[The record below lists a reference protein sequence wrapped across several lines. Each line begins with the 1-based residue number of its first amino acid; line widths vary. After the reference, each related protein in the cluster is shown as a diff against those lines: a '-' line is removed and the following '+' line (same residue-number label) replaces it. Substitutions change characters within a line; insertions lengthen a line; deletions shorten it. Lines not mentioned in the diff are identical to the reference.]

1 MWKGLYIRV
10 SILIFVI
17 VLFSLL
23 YYIICSDKSNWL
35 HRDEDLGY
43 FESLFFTLNTIT
55 TVGNSPFT
63 EYTVKCQ
70 MISIFLYII
79 MLVGIVELIY
89 SALNTENKTS
99 IY

>member
-1 MWKGLYIRV
+1 MWKGLCIRV

-23 YYIICSDKSNWL
+23 YYFICSDKSNWL
-35 HRDEDLGY
+35 HRDKDLDY

-63 EYTVKCQ
+63 EYSVKCQ
-70 MISIFLYII
+70 MVSIFLYII

-89 SALNTENKTS
+89 SAISPENKAS